1 MAEIATTPEQV
12 LEQLNWRYAVKK
24 FDPTKKIPESTW
36 KALEQSL
43 VLSPSSFG
51 LQPWKF
57 FVVNNKEKREQLL
70 AHSWG
75 QKQVIDASHLV
86 VLAIKKGVGEAD
98 VDRYVQRMSEVQNV
112 AIANLDKFAGMIKG
126 FISKPPYH
134 FEIDDWS
141 TRQTYIALGFFMTA
155 AAMLGVDTCP
165 MEGFIPSKYDEVLGL
180 SEQGYSAVVVCPLG
194 YRAADDKNATKPKVR
209 FLTEEVVE
217 YID

>member
-1 MAEIATTPEQV
+1 MAEIATTPEQI
-12 LEQLNWRYAVKK
+12 LEQLKWRYAVKK

-194 YRAADDKNATKPKVR
+194 YRAADDKSATKPKVR
-209 FLTEEVVE
+209 FPTEEMVE